1 MKNIEELLSS
11 HPFFEGLPEAD
22 IRVIAGCASN
32 MHFEAGQYLFKESDP
47 ADRFFAIR
55 EGSVAIEIFV
65 PERGAVPVQTVGEGE
80 IVGWSWL
87 FPPYV
92 WRFDARAVT
101 NLRTTS
107 FDGACLR
114 RKAES
119 DPRLGYELMKRLARI
134 VSLRLDATRHQL
146 LDIYGRQ

>member
-1 MKNIEELLSS
+1 MKNIEELLST

-22 IRVIAGCASN
+22 LQVIAGCASN
-32 MHFEAGQYLFKESDP
+32 MHFDAGQYLFKEGDP
-47 ADRFFAIR
+47 ANRFFAIR

-101 NLRTTS
+101 GVRTTS

-114 RKAES
+114 KKAES

-134 VSLRLDATRHQL
+134 MSLRLDATRHQL
-146 LDIYGRQ
+146 LDIYGRK